1 VKLITCPTLKIT
13 TTLKKILFWAA
24 GSPPKKILKKKQK
37 NILGSGKRW
46 KSTMVKFKSANCF
59 VDRGQLTTVNW
70 VGGDAHAPDALG
82 HPPLRTNAPR
92 VRGITSRDSIHERA
106 SRSVFASNDHKL
118 GIVCVIGDYSQ
129 GERKRQKRER
139 VRHVREEGFD
149 SSLADRESCR
159 SKEGCCQAADGAA
172 IQIIRE

>member
-1 VKLITCPTLKIT
+1 
-13 TTLKKILFWAA
+13 
-24 GSPPKKILKKKQK
+24 
-37 NILGSGKRW
+37 
-46 KSTMVKFKSANCF
+46 MVKFKSVNCF

-70 VGGDAHAPDALG
+70 VGGDAHGPDALG
-82 HPPLRTNAPR
+82 HLPLRTNAPR
-92 VRGITSRDSIHERA
+92 VRGITSRDGFHERA
-106 SRSVFASNDHKL
+106 TRSVFASNNHKL

-129 GERKRQKRER
+129 GRERGSGRRERQR